1 MNHLTQSPVV
11 FHPEDHTYHLGER
24 QLSGI
29 TALLDRQLF
38 PDTYADVSEAVLSEA
53 ADYGNQVH
61 ASCEAFDALWQNDGT
76 QEVADYIQLCKEH
89 SLVHAASEYLVSDN
103 LHFASMIDKVYRAGD
118 DTYSLGDIKTYG
130 QMTPEKLEKARWQ
143 LSIYAYLFELQ
154 NKKAKAGELFVL
166 HIRNKPKQDGMFDH
180 IAAFIPLQRIPS
192 DICKDLMETDLC
204 GGQFIS
210 PFGIPDEI
218 RAQEETIRQLILT
231 KQETEEKLAAIKAD
245 ILGRMETQG
254 INTWATE
261 TMRITRKRPST
272 RSSFNLNLF
281 RQENPDFDTQP
292 YMRVSQVASS
302 LSIAI

>member
-1 MNHLTQSPVV
+1 M
-11 FHPEDHTYHLGER
+11 
-24 QLSGI
+24 
-29 TALLDRQLF
+29 
-38 PDTYADVSEAVLSEA
+38 
-53 ADYGNQVH
+53 
-61 ASCEAFDALWQNDGT
+61 
-76 QEVADYIQLCKEH
+76 
-89 SLVHAASEYLVSDN
+89 
-103 LHFASMIDKVYRAGD
+103 
-118 DTYSLGDIKTYG
+118 
-130 QMTPEKLEKARWQ
+130 
-143 LSIYAYLFELQ
+143 
-154 NKKAKAGELFVL
+154 
-166 HIRNKPKQDGMFDH
+166 
-180 IAAFIPLQRIPS
+180 
-192 DICKDLMETDLC
+192 

-218 RAQEETIRQLILT
+218 RAQEDTIRQLILT

-261 TMRITRKRPST
+261 TMRIILKRPST